1 MHIRLVL
8 RKLQGQNALRI
19 IEAVM
24 NIHQCYRIRYCK
36 SMSFI
41 DDTFCFVHRTSTI
54 TNELIDNKTGNSLFA
69 YFFEQD
75 YNLILA
81 KTSNIVKII
90 LKKYESCLIKFF
102 YKKVEKKIYSFAY
115 TFEEDKFI
123 YE

>member
-8 RKLQGQNALRI
+8 RKTTGKNALKI

-24 NIHQCYRIRYCK
+24 SIHQCYRIRYCK

-41 DDTFCFVHRTSTI
+41 DDTVCFVHRTSTI
-54 TNELIDNKTGNSLFA
+54 TNELVENSRAGKPIFA

-81 KTSNIVKII
+81 KTSKILKII
-90 LKKYESCLIKFF
+90 LKKY
-102 YKKVEKKIYSFAY
+102 
-115 TFEEDKFI
+115 
-123 YE
+123 

>member
-8 RKLQGQNALRI
+8 RKTQGENALKI

-41 DDTFCFVHRTSTI
+41 DDTVCFVHRTSTI
-54 TNELIDNKTGNSLFA
+54 TNELVENSKVGNPIFA
-69 YFFEQD
+69 FFFEQD

-81 KTSNIVKII
+81 KTSKIVKFI
-90 LKKYESCLIKFF
+90 LKKYETWLIKLFN
-102 YKKVEKKIYSFAY
+102 KKI
-115 TFEEDKFI
+115 
-123 YE
+123 

>member
-1 MHIRLVL
+1 MHIRLAM
-8 RKLQGQNALRI
+8 RKLKGRNALKI

-41 DDTFCFVHRTSTI
+41 DDTVCFVHRTSTI
-54 TNELIDNKTGNSLFA
+54 TNELIEYGKTGNSNFA

-81 KTSNIVKII
+81 KTSKIVKII
-90 LKKYESCLIKFF
+90 LKKYETCLLKFF
-102 YKKVEKKIYSFAY
+102 NKRV
-115 TFEEDKFI
+115 
-123 YE
+123 

>member
-1 MHIRLVL
+1 MVL
-8 RKLQGQNALRI
+8 RKLKGKNALRI

-41 DDTFCFVHRTSTI
+41 DDTVCFVHRTSTI
-54 TNELIDNKTGNSLFA
+54 TNELVENNKNANPIFA

-81 KTSNIVKII
+81 KTSKIVKII
-90 LKKYESCLIKFF
+90 LKKYEFNICRLFN
-102 YKKVEKKIYSFAY
+102 KKIEKKFYSNSYF
-115 TFEEDKFI
+115 FEEDRHL
-123 YE
+123 